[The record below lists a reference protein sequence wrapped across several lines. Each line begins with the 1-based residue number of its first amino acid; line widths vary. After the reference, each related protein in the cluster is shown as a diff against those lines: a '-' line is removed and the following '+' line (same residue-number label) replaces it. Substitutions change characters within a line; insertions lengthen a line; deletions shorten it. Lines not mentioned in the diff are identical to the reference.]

1 MRLPGNFSTL
11 QKAKNMRQVK
21 QRGFTLIELV
31 MVIVI
36 LGVLAVVAIPK
47 FLDLRSDAVV
57 AATAGVAGTLSSAS
71 AINYAS
77 RNANSAKG
85 SAVATCVDVGTLLKG
100 GLPTPYTITA
110 GTTVAAN
117 AVVTTCVVNNP
128 NAASPAS
135 ATFSAFG
142 LL

>member
-1 MRLPGNFSTL
+1 
-11 QKAKNMRQVK
+11 MRQVK

-47 FLDLRSDAVV
+47 FIDLRNDAVV

-85 SAVATCVDVGTLLKG
+85 SAVANCTDVAALLQG
-100 GLPTPYTITA
+100 GLPALYSITTLA
-110 GTTVAAN
+110 VASNATGTCTLNNANAAN
-117 AVVTTCVVNNP
+117 
-128 NAASPAS
+128 PAS
-135 ATFSAFG
+135 AAFTALG
-142 LL
+142 IS